1 MAALGPGTP
10 APLPPQGATLAVCVA
25 CGGRGWSGVAKSTG
39 SRAVGLAG
47 NGPRG
52 GPGEAREILAGT

>member
-10 APLPPQGATLAVCVA
+10 APLPPQGATLAVCGVW
-25 CGGRGWSGVAKSTG
+25 GRGWSGVANSTG

-47 NGPRG
+47 DGPRG
-52 GPGEAREILAGT
+52 GPDEAREILAWT